1 MSESSTT
8 SISLSKSTKFLVPL
22 FTLTL
27 GLSAFLLFWIQPLI
41 AKVLLPH
48 FGGSPAVWTT
58 SMVFFQAVLLA
69 GYSYAHL
76 LARMKWLHQ
85 VAIHASLLVFAVF
98 FLPFGVSDSLLEMTG
113 GWEPSFQLLAVLG
126 LSVGVPFLVVSATA
140 PLLQVWFSYTTHKDA
155 EDPYFL
161 YGASNFG
168 SLLALLA
175 FPIVLETT
183 LGLGNQS
190 VLWATGFAML
200 AVLIL
205 TAYGAGQSNRS
216 SVADGEISVDEATT
230 VAWQERLKWLVY
242 ALVPSAFLNS
252 FTLKISTD
260 IAAAPLLWVI
270 PLSLYLV
277 TFIFVFARKPI
288 VDHGWV
294 VRYTPMAA
302 LMLLILPWVSHT
314 FVGLLLH
321 FPAFFLITL
330 MCHGEL
336 AARRP
341 DKSHLTEFYL
351 WMSLGG
357 VVGGGLTAV
366 LAPLVFNSL
375 VEYPIAL
382 AGALLLLPGASK
394 FKTWKLDAGLA
405 VGALIVALAI
415 GAYAVRLIAP
425 TSEWAPFAD
434 NGVIVFL
441 AVVGLCAYAMRDLPV
456 RYGLIIGACLLADT
470 YTVKEG
476 EILHRE
482 RSFFGIYKILNI
494 DDQYTM
500 FLNGTTAHGA
510 QARGEADQTSSIL
523 YYHQDGAFADV
534 FNAVHQVKPKTEVG
548 VIGLGCGGMACYRR
562 PGDNW
567 TFYEID
573 PVVADLA
580 KNPKYFT
587 YLDKCASGE
596 SVRIDDG
603 RKAIEK
609 LADGS
614 MDVLVV
620 DAFTS
625 DAIPIHLITKE
636 AIALYM
642 SKLKDDGVL
651 AMHVSN
657 RYLELRPII
666 HRIAGEL
673 GLNGILSYHDI
684 EAELARIESNEG
696 LLFSPARIVVLAK
709 KDFDLE
715 TLPFEHKWTSFKDF
729 QTDGLAWTDDRSNI
743 VEAINWF

>member
-1 MSESSTT
+1 MSESST
-8 SISLSKSTKFLVPL
+8 SAISLNKTTRYLVPL

-41 AKVLLPH
+41 AKVLLPY

-76 LARMKWLHQ
+76 LARFKWVHQ
-85 VAIHASLLVFAVF
+85 VAVHAVLLLCALL
-98 FLPFGVSDSLLEMTG
+98 FLPFGVSDALLTSTEN
-113 GWEPSFQLLAVLG
+113 WEPSFQLLAVLG
-126 LSVGVPFLVVSATA
+126 LSVGVPFLVISATA
-140 PLLQVWFSYTTHKDA
+140 PLLQVWFSYTSHVDA

-183 LGLGNQS
+183 LGLENQS
-190 VLWATGFAML
+190 ILWAAGFATL
-200 AVLIL
+200 AVFIL
-205 TAYGAGQSNRS
+205 TSFGLGQVNQGAIEVESDVS
-216 SVADGEISVDEATT
+216 EAA
-230 VAWQERLKWLVY
+230 VRVSWAERAKWLGY
-242 ALVPSAFLNS
+242 ALVPSALLNS
-252 FTLKISTD
+252 FTLKVSTD

-277 TFIFVFARKPI
+277 TFIVVFARKPMI
-288 VDHGWV
+288 SHDWV

-302 LMLLILPWVSHT
+302 LLLLILPWVSHT

-321 FPAFFLITL
+321 FPAFFIIAL

-341 DKSHLTEFYL
+341 DKRRLTEFYL
-351 WMSLGG
+351 LMSLGG
-357 VVGGGLTAV
+357 VIGGGLTAI
-366 LAPLVFNSL
+366 LAPLVFDSL

-382 AGALLLLPGASK
+382 AGALLLLPAAKK
-394 FKTWKLDAGLA
+394 FQTWKFDAGLA
-405 VGALIVALAI
+405 VGVLVIALLI
-415 GAYAVRLIAP
+415 GTFGTSLVSAD
-425 TSEWAPFAD
+425 SEWAPFAE

-441 AVVGLCAYAMRDLPV
+441 AFVGLCAYAMRDLPV
-456 RYGLIIGACLLADT
+456 RYGLMIGACLLADT

-510 QARGEADQTSSIL
+510 QAIAEEHQTSSIL
-523 YYHQDGAFADV
+523 YYHQEGAFADV
-534 FNAVHQVKPKTEVG
+534 FNAVHQVKPETQVG

-562 PGDNW
+562 PGDTW

-573 PVVADLA
+573 PVVAELA
-580 KNPKYFT
+580 KDERFFT
-587 YLDKCASGE
+587 YLGKCASDE
-596 SVRIDDG
+596 SVVIDDG

-609 LADGS
+609 LDDGS
-614 MDVLVV
+614 MDILVV

-625 DAIPIHLITKE
+625 DAIPIHLLTKE
-636 AIALYM
+636 AIATYM

-673 GLNGILSYHDI
+673 GLNGVLSYHDI

-696 LLFSPARIVVLAK
+696 LLFSPARIVVLSK
-709 KDFDLE
+709 QGFDVT
-715 TLPFEHKWTSFKDF
+715 TLPFEHKWTSFNDF
-729 QTDGLAWTDDRSNI
+729 ETDGPAWTDDRSNI